1 MKHLILALLAALL
14 CSHVNIAHAQEP
26 TPDPGFEM
34 PYDFQPVDYES
45 GEENPALAGLGDMIV
60 SVPFLNRFGSI
71 AVTVWDML
79 DNFAG
84 GGVLGYFVIILL
96 GIVVIKWIAGYVY
109 NKPIRGDVLDLSEGF
124 QMSANVIEQY
134 DKMTLEAE
142 KAKIKALQS
151 LADDFGI
158 ESAAFEAGRRQKRR
172 DRITAFGKSARKIGS
187 SSIFN
192 VPKIPRR
199 PRF

>member
-1 MKHLILALLAALL
+1 MKIVLIFCLVILLLPVNLAM
-14 CSHVNIAHAQEP
+14 AQEP

-34 PYDFQPVDYES
+34 PYDFDPIDYQS
-45 GEENPALAGLGDMIV
+45 GAENPVAANIQDRLEDVDIISRIG
-60 SVPFLNRFGSI
+60 SVTATIIS
-71 AVTVWDML
+71 ML
-79 DNFAG
+79 ENFAG
-84 GGVLGYFVIILL
+84 GGVLMYSLIFVL
-96 GIVVIKWIAGYVY
+96 GLVAIRWLAGFVFG
-109 NKPIRGDVLDLSEGF
+109 KPIRGDVLDLSEGF

>member
-1 MKHLILALLAALL
+1 MKHLILAVLAALL

-26 TPDPGFEM
+26 TPAPGFDM
-34 PYDFQPVDYES
+34 PYDFEPVDYAS

-84 GGVLGYFVIILL
+84 GGVLGYFVIIVL

-109 NKPIRGDVLDLSEGF
+109 SKPMTEKLDVSTGADIVGKYDIKLGGKVKSVANLLKNKP
-124 QMSANVIEQY
+124 
-134 DKMTLEAE
+134 
-142 KAKIKALQS
+142 
-151 LADDFGI
+151 
-158 ESAAFEAGRRQKRR
+158 
-172 DRITAFGKSARKIGS
+172 
-187 SSIFN
+187 
-192 VPKIPRR
+192 
-199 PRF
+199 RF